1 MLHNMIKLKA
11 ILKKRLMLCQCSSNM
26 FAIIQQK
33 IIMMLYTS
41 CTSESQSSES
51 GLPIARSLAGRD
63 FLQLHLLTA
72 CWLVWS
78 VVVHPNQRF
87 WLATP
92 SQHRKQGWACA
103 RHGRRCPSHLRS
115 FVSECADDWPALVP
129 LVVFVINRFI
139 TAPGPRPRAVGR
151 QL

>member
-1 MLHNMIKLKA
+1 
-11 ILKKRLMLCQCSSNM
+11 MLCSNM
-26 FAIIQQK
+26 FAIQQK
-33 IIMMLYTS
+33 IMLYTS
-41 CTSESQSSES
+41 STSESQSSES

-129 LVVFVINRFI
+129 LVVFAINRFI
-139 TAPGPRPRAVGR
+139 TAPGPRPGAVGR